1 MKDLIEFRF
10 TVATKELNGKAILPV
25 AKVVGKALKKVEP
38 QIMRIVEVITD
49 YFEQEFEKED

>member
-38 QIMRIVEVITD
+38 QIMRLVEVIT
-49 YFEQEFEKED
+49 EQVEKEVQE